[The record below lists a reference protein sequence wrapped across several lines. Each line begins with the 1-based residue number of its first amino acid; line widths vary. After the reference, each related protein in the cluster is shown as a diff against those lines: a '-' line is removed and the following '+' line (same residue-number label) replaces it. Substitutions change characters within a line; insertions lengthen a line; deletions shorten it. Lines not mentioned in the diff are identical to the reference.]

1 MDRRLKAVLEKARR
15 IEASDILLREGAR
28 TCYRVKGRLEEDDF
42 LLTCDFMDSLFN
54 SLRVSGFVSEYLG
67 PVTSYDLSFEYKGRY
82 RANLFT
88 AEGRKC
94 AVLRVVSEKVRSL
107 SELGLPET
115 LVDEVIRKKGLSLI
129 IGRTGAGKTT
139 TLASLTHQILLRENA
154 HVITLEDP
162 IEYRI
167 KTDRGCIT
175 QRELGTDFVS
185 FDEGITQ
192 ALRQSPDYIV
202 IGEIRNIAALRA
214 AISAAEAGHG
224 ILGTIHSLGAVKT
237 LTRMLSMFPEGEKEF
252 IRYQLSSN
260 LNFLLSQKLTY
271 TEESVKLDYELVLNS
286 PAVENTIRE
295 GRFNQLDNILLLSE
309 RHGMKRFGSSG

>member
-1 MDRRLKAVLEKARR
+1 M
-15 IEASDILLREGAR
+15 
-28 TCYRVKGRLEEDDF
+28 EDDL
-42 LLTCDFMDSLFN
+42 LLTRDFMESLYSSF
-54 SLRVSGFVSEYLG
+54 RMPGYVSEYLG
-67 PVTSYDLSFEYKGRY
+67 PMASCDLAFEYKGRY

-94 AVLRVVSEKVRSL
+94 AVLRVVSEEIRTL
-107 SELGLPET
+107 SELGLPGI
-115 LVDEVIRKKGLSLI
+115 LVEEVIRKKGLSLV

-139 TLASLTHQILLRENA
+139 TLASLTREILQRENA

-167 KTDRGCIT
+167 RTDRGCIT
-175 QRELGTDFVS
+175 QRELGTDFVT

-202 IGEIRNIAALRA
+202 IGEIRNITALRA

-224 ILGTIHSLGAVKT
+224 ILGTIHSLGAGKT

-252 IRYQLSSN
+252 IRYQLSAS

-271 TEESVKLDYELVLNS
+271 SQEEASLDYELVLNS

-309 RHGMKRFGSSG
+309 RHGMRRFQGSP

>member
-1 MDRRLKAVLEKARR
+1 MDRCLKAVLEKSRR
-15 IEASDILLREGAR
+15 IDASDILLREGDR
-28 TCYRVKGRLEEDDF
+28 ICYRVRGRLEADD
-42 LLTCDFMDSLFN
+42 LLISHDFMEGLYSSF
-54 SLRVSGFVSEYLG
+54 RTPGYVSEYLG
-67 PVTSYDLSFEYKGRY
+67 PMASCDISFEYRGRY

-94 AVLRVVSEKVRSL
+94 AVIRVVSESVRTL
-107 SELGLPET
+107 SELGLPSV
-115 LVDEVIRKKGLSLI
+115 LVDEVIRKKGLSLV

-139 TLASLTHQILLRENA
+139 TLASLTREILKRENA
-154 HVITLEDP
+154 HIITLEDP

-167 KTDRGCIT
+167 RSDRGCIT
-175 QRELGTDFVS
+175 QRELGTDFVT

-202 IGEIRNIAALRA
+202 IGEIRNITALRA

-224 ILGTIHSLGAVKT
+224 ILGTIHSLGAGKT

-252 IRYQLSSN
+252 IRYQLSTS

-271 TEESVKLDYELVLNS
+271 AAEGASLDYELLLNS

-295 GRFNQLDNILLLSE
+295 GRFNQLDNILLLGE
-309 RHGMKRFGSSG
+309 RHGMRRFMGSL

>member
-1 MDRRLKAVLEKARR
+1 MDRCLKAVLEKSRR
-15 IEASDILLREGAR
+15 IGASDILLREGDR
-28 TCYRVKGRLEEDDF
+28 ICYRVRGSLEEDDH
-42 LLTCDFMDSLFN
+42 LIARDFMEGLYS
-54 SLRVSGFVSEYLG
+54 SLRTPGYVSEYLG
-67 PVTSYDLSFEYKGRY
+67 PMAGCDISFEYKGRY

-94 AVLRVVSEKVRSL
+94 AVIRVVSEEIRTL
-107 SELGLPET
+107 SELGLPLV
-115 LVDEVIRKKGLSLI
+115 LVDEVIRKKGLSLV

-139 TLASLTHQILLRENA
+139 TLASLTREILQRENA
-154 HVITLEDP
+154 HIITLEDP

-167 KTDRGCIT
+167 RSDRGYIT
-175 QRELGTDFVS
+175 QRELGTDFVT

-202 IGEIRNIAALRA
+202 IGEIRNITALRA
-214 AISAAEAGHG
+214 AVSAAEAGHG
-224 ILGTIHSLGAVKT
+224 ILGTIHSLGAGKT

-252 IRYQLSSN
+252 IRYQLSTN
-260 LNFLLSQKLTY
+260 LTFLLSQKLTY
-271 TEESVKLDYELVLNS
+271 SKETASLDYELVLNS

-309 RHGMKRFGSSG
+309 RHGMRRFQGNG

>member
-1 MDRRLKAVLEKARR
+1 MDRRLKTVLEKARR

-28 TCYRVKGRLEEDDF
+28 ICFRVKGRLEEDDF
-42 LLTCDFMDSLFN
+42 LVTCDFMDSLFN
-54 SLRVSGFVSEYLG
+54 CLRTSGFVSEYLG
-67 PVTSYDLSFEYKGRY
+67 PVTSHDLSFEYQGRY

-88 AEGRKC
+88 AEGQKC

-115 LVDEVIRKKGLSLI
+115 LVDEVIRRKGLSLI

-139 TLASLTHQILLRENA
+139 TLAALTHQILMRENA

-162 IEYRI
+162 VEYRI
-167 KTDRGCIT
+167 RADRGCIT
-175 QRELGTDFVS
+175 QRELGTDFAS

-192 ALRQSPDYIV
+192 ALRQSPDYVV
-202 IGEIRNIAALRA
+202 IGEIRNISALRA

-224 ILGTIHSLGAVKT
+224 ILGTIHSLGAGKT

-252 IRYQLSSN
+252 IRYQLSAN
-260 LNFLLSQKLTY
+260 LNFMLSQKLSY
-271 TEESVKLDYELVLNS
+271 LEESASLDYELVLNS

-295 GRFNQLDNILLLSE
+295 GRFNQLENILLLSE
-309 RHGMKRFGSSG
+309 RHGMKRFGNSG